1 MSKAKKMLMSIAR
14 RDKIIELKLEELE
27 RQKRLC
33 EVRAVTFGERVQSSG
48 MESSM
53 KVIDYIQMKDEVD
66 EYIKK
71 TLELKKYV
79 MDVMDKMENEIY
91 IELLYRRYFEKM
103 TFEQIA
109 EKLHLSNK
117 RVYQL
122 HKIALKALDCELD
135 KIRKS

>member
-1 MSKAKKMLMSIAR
+1 MSKAKKLLMSIAR

-33 EVRAVTFGERVQSSG
+33 EVCAVTFGERVQSSG
-48 MESSM
+48 TDSSM

-71 TLELKKYV
+71 TLELKKHV

-109 EKLHLSNK
+109 EKLQLSNK

-122 HKIALKALDCELD
+122 HKIALKELDCELD

>member
-1 MSKAKKMLMSIAR
+1 MSKAKKLLMSIAR

-48 MESSM
+48 TDSSM

-122 HKIALKALDCELD
+122 YKIALKELDCELD